1 MHPSRS
7 ILTSGILLGTLAVV
21 GCGGA
26 STPSA
31 PSSPSTSSASSAR
44 APAFTMAQTI
54 SDGAQR
60 TTLAFSGLAMVT
72 GSLEAQSF
80 FPPGKVADYTGF
92 QHLRDNDPDN
102 MGHNTS
108 FLTRVANNVIYV
120 LDDSQLAQLRILA
133 TSQLPQIDEYGY
145 RRFPLMNAFRRL
157 LEDDVP
163 RGSTGLNLN
172 AVKKAS
178 RELYVIDGQISFD
191 RALLYARVLASLD
204 SAQKAH
210 LDAMKGKGWSSWP
223 DITDAQVKAKMQGLP
238 QGTAVAVMTY
248 AGDLFSWYA
257 GSVDADVYFCPE
269 RQGTYYGSFYI
280 KDAPAIGHEGYS
292 IDEQLTATAG
302 AALSDSSKGYV
313 TADQA
318 ALVSSL
324 VTTQKNNLYASA
336 SSNIVQVRTEIATL
350 LRSLL
355 TSTAGSESV
364 RARVLALSATY
375 GDLDGENNHAYATVF
390 AQVYRSLSADQKTRL
405 AGLRQSIMS
414 GTYADGA
421 RFDYSLCTTPFLYSS
436 PITDRRVLEP
446 YLAGTDALFFEP

>member
-1 MHPSRS
+1 M
-7 ILTSGILLGTLAVV
+7 
-21 GCGGA
+21 
-26 STPSA
+26 
-31 PSSPSTSSASSAR
+31 
-44 APAFTMAQTI
+44 
-54 SDGAQR
+54 
-60 TTLAFSGLAMVT
+60 
-72 GSLEAQSF
+72 
-80 FPPGKVADYTGF
+80 
-92 QHLRDNDPDN
+92 
-102 MGHNTS
+102 
-108 FLTRVANNVIYV
+108 
-120 LDDSQLAQLRILA
+120 
-133 TSQLPQIDEYGY
+133 
-145 RRFPLMNAFRRL
+145 
-157 LEDDVP
+157 
-163 RGSTGLNLN
+163 
-172 AVKKAS
+172 
-178 RELYVIDGQISFD
+178 
-191 RALLYARVLASLD
+191 D
-204 SAQKAH
+204 SAQTAH

-318 ALVSSL
+318 ALMSSL

-336 SSNIVQVRTEIATL
+336 SSNIVQLRTEIATL
-350 LRSLL
+350 LRDLL

-364 RARVLALSATY
+364 RARVLALSSTY

-390 AQVYRSLSADQKTRL
+390 AQVYKSLSADQKARL
-405 AGLRQSIMS
+405 AALRKSIMS
-414 GTYADGA
+414 GKYADGTP
-421 RFDYSLCTTPFLYSS
+421 FDYSICTTPFLYSS

-446 YLAGTDALFFEP
+446 YLASTDALFFEP